1 MTNPFEREDGLYHV
15 LVNAEGQYSLWP
27 AYLDVPDG
35 WETRLT
41 NENRSVCLEYIET
54 NWRDMRPESLKR
66 AEPAKL

>member
-1 MTNPFEREDGLYHV
+1 MTNPFEREDGSYHV

-41 NENRSVCLEYIET
+41 NET
-54 NWRDMRPESLKR
+54 RPFVSNILKQTGVI
-66 AEPAKL
+66 